1 MVGQTCAQVSS
12 ANMIVIDKNSMYSKG
27 SFEAQQVHHKQQIL
41 TMLKRCHKTIEN
53 ALNEMRTLFKGSC
66 NLSVKEEWKA
76 LITKIDQTFETSLF
90 EAVKNSLS
98 LLRDSLK
105 RSDLCLFSIKIVL
118 DQEQIGA
125 RPSMIDL
132 THIINTISKD
142 VIRALSHLERIHIPL
157 EDCDQC
163 NDNQSMTYYSV
174 ISTNPQ
180 VISTLAQVMSG
191 MASCT
196 GKIKEEMD
204 IWYAHKALWEVDKDA
219 YMRRCIRTNRTLQTI
234 SNDIETYN
242 ESENSIIELRPSSY
256 QCRFLTIDVTL
267 LKNKLLQEC
276 RDWKSI
282 MYTVLHKSAYHA
294 LTKIVE
300 DDNRNASNMCAN
312 DVEKVRQTYRELLE
326 SEVKISAEEQ
336 EYLDR
341 LWDIPCPKNSSSYV
355 NH

>member
-1 MVGQTCAQVSS
+1 
-12 ANMIVIDKNSMYSKG
+12 MIEIERNSVYSKG
-27 SFEAQQVHHKQQIL
+27 SFEAQQVHRKQQIL
-41 TMLKRCHKTIEN
+41 TMFKSCHKTIEN
-53 ALNEMRTLFKGSC
+53 ALNETGTFFKGSYSS
-66 NLSVKEEWKA
+66 NVKGEWKA
-76 LITKIDQTFETSLF
+76 LVTKIDQTFEISLL

-98 LLRDSLK
+98 LLRDSLR

-118 DQEQIGA
+118 EQEEIEA

-142 VIRALSHLERIHIPL
+142 VIRVLSHLERIYFPL

-163 NDNQSMTYYSV
+163 NHNQSMTYYSA

-196 GKIKEEMD
+196 GAIKEEMD
-204 IWYAHKALWEVDKDA
+204 IWYVHKALWEVDKDA
-219 YMRRCIRTNRTLQTI
+219 YMRRCIRANRTLQTI

-282 MYTVLHKSAYHA
+282 MYTVLHKNAYHL
-294 LTKIVE
+294 LTKIIE

-312 DVEKVRQTYRELLE
+312 DVEKVRQTYRELLD
-326 SEVKISAEEQ
+326 SEIKISAEEQ

-341 LWDIPCPKNSSSYV
+341 LWDISCPENSTSYV
-355 NH
+355 HH